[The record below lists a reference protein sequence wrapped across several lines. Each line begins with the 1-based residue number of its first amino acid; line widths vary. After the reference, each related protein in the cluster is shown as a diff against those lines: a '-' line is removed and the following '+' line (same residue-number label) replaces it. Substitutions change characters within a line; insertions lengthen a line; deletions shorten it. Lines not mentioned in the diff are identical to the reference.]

1 MRNRAGLETQARI
14 LDVTRALLAETGL
27 DGITIKRICDRAEI
41 RAGSFY
47 NIFESKEQVILSVV
61 RQAIQ
66 AVDPDP
72 ERAGSGALEDLVAAY
87 VRFILEERELARV
100 YFLVALTGG
109 LTDETI
115 RARVSRHHQE
125 RLHRFT
131 DAALRRRPDADRER
145 TERRME
151 ALLAA
156 LNGYALQTLIEPEF
170 DLAGHADALLALES
184 ELQR

>member
-14 LDVTRALLAETGL
+14 LEVTRALLAETGL
-27 DGITIKRICDRAEI
+27 EGITIKRICDQAGI

-61 RQAIQ
+61 REAIQ
-66 AVDPDP
+66 AVDPA
-72 ERAGSGALEDLVAAY
+72 RGGSVSLEDLVQTY
-87 VRFILEERELARV
+87 VRFILDEPELARV

-115 RARVSRHHQE
+115 RARVSRHHRE
-125 RLHRFT
+125 RLSRFT
-131 DAALRRRPDADRER
+131 DAAARRRSGIDRER
-145 TERRME
+145 VERRME

-156 LNGYALQTLIEPEF
+156 LNGYALQSLIEPGF
-170 DLAGHADALLALES
+170 DLAGHAEALLTLES
-184 ELQR
+184 ELQT